1 MNVRSGRIFLQDQQ
15 KSAAPAEDGPLTTGA
30 VLFTVLLCVLFGAN
44 AVAIKISLTGLGV
57 FTTAAIR
64 FSLAALTILIWAL
77 ATGKAMRLNLV
88 QFRLLAILALI
99 FYVQLSLFYIGLSK
113 TTASHGTLIANVLP
127 FVVLVL
133 AHFFIKGD
141 RISTVRIIGLTLG
154 FSGVLVLLGDTAEL
168 SREALRG
175 DLIVLC
181 AVLIWGGNAV
191 YTKRII
197 PLFEP
202 SQVTFYP
209 VAMSAPLFLLSAL
222 FWDQP
227 MVSRVDVPIVGAMA
241 YQSFVT
247 ASFGLLGWTTMIKRY
262 GATTLHSYIFI
273 MPLSGVFFGIVLL
286 DEPLT
291 IRLIGAIVL
300 VTAGLV
306 VVNRNGSRRLMRPK
320 I

>member
-1 MNVRSGRIFLQDQQ
+1 MNVRLGRISVQDQI
-15 KSAAPAEDGPLTTGA
+15 KNAAPAEDGPLTTGA

-57 FTTAAIR
+57 FTSAAIR

-77 ATGKAMRLNLV
+77 LTGKALRLSYA
-88 QFRLLAILALI
+88 QFRLLTVLAVI

-141 RISTVRIIGLTLG
+141 RISAGRIIGLTLG

-168 SREALRG
+168 SREALWG
-175 DLIVLC
+175 DLIVLSS
-181 AVLIWGGNAV
+181 VLIWGGNAV

-197 PLFEP
+197 TWFEP
-202 SQVTFYP
+202 SQVTLYP
-209 VAMSAPLFLLSAL
+209 VAMAAPLFLLSAL

-227 MVSRVDVPIVGAMA
+227 MVRQVDVPIVSAMM

-247 ASFGLLGWTTMIKRY
+247 ASFGLLGWTTLIKRY

-306 VVNRNGSRRLMRPK
+306 VVNKKGNRRLVQAK
-320 I
+320 L